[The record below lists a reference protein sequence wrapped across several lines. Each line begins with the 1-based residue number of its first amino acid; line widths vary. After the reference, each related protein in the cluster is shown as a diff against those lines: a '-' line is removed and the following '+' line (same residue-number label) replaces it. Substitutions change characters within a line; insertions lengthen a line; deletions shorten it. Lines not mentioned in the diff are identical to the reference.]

1 MKTRKLYAS
10 LIGINDY
17 QAVNKLNGC
26 VKDIL
31 NIDALL
37 RGIVKNQATTFQYEP
52 CYFLAPNEG
61 DTSIKDYEKKS
72 KIKIKNNVPSFKNIS
87 SLAFNHLAQ
96 AKDKD
101 ICLLYYSGHGSTMRS
116 APAFANSKGHPQ
128 NETLVCVDSRT
139 NSTRDLIDVELA
151 FLLATAMK
159 NKPDV
164 HCLVIMDCC
173 HSADNMRSLDM
184 IEEESPY
191 KNRQAEASPWVP
203 KKEDYLGY
211 KEGFFKIVNGR
222 ATYESTSYVQ
232 LSACRDNEQSKDT
245 NKGGLFSINLCSLL
259 QQRGTNISYRSIES
273 SLAATVATANEY
285 QNPVAEAYSNNNAYQ
300 SDLDLAFLGGGLL
313 PYQELFEVR
322 YVIGKDYWELKAGA
336 INGITKPI
344 GAQYTTVQIEGTA
357 VIAKVTEVSSITSK
371 LDHTHLGG
379 LDISKH
385 YQARIKSLGIKKLS
399 LGFSKRI
406 QLKPDLVTALT
417 KSYKDDLYFINIL
430 DPKSSEMPDFM
441 INYYE
446 SKGELKY
453 ILTPLEERLPL
464 FKGDSKP
471 ESFLACANSVA
482 KWYYIKSINNPT
494 TRFKASDFIFKLEK
508 IEGKKFTSYDELNS
522 AEGIASEAAPNSQ
535 IDLAY
540 VDSKN
545 PYYRFSISIHPK
557 SNLTQ
562 CYIQAI
568 YLDARYGI
576 LTDRI
581 DKARPLLTNEND
593 AKIEVKQL
601 DRGTYYNTL
610 SLIVEKEFLDNGI
623 NEIFEYLRIIV
634 STNPAVNIDSF
645 KQESLQIDTE
655 AKMDMELMSSKGEGT
670 LIDTSVST
678 EDWAVFD
685 FNFRIIGPYKKKRI
699 ASNSTTKLDAI
710 TIVTPKNFEAY
721 VTAIT
726 GGDVS
731 NNKSVASTTTYGN
744 SVAIWGDVATDNRP
758 FASALFNNKSSSIQA
773 LELTLTQDGQELKV
787 TAENPLIIR
796 LNQAS
801 DTKSVEDNYT
811 IIPYGYDEATQIYF
825 PIGYRNAK
833 GEIVIEQLPKPSTG
847 RLEQKA
853 IDTKSVW
860 SSVKL
865 YFKKIFRITTETI
878 TLHYFEKNKWQISTD
893 KKKIK
898 AYLETQA
905 NKTAIPLV
913 IHGIFGDTK
922 SIMESLKQDEQTKKQ
937 LPTILSF
944 DYENLENKIEEIAE
958 KLKIRLDE
966 IGIGKQ
972 KMPKLNFVAHSMGG
986 LVSRQFVKEYYA
998 KGMMA
1003 KLIMVG
1009 TPNGGSEWGKSALQ
1023 LAKGAKG
1030 LLTHAMNVG
1039 GPLKW
1044 VISGVSF
1051 LIENC
1056 YNPGNTL
1063 KQMSLNSDF
1072 LSNLNKQPLPKE
1084 LPYFIVG
1091 SDTALIKEGKT
1102 KDAFLKK
1109 VPEFLKQKI
1118 LFPGLDMLL
1127 FDGKPNDMAV
1137 TIDSMKALKEADV
1150 NSKIAI
1156 YPGDHI
1162 SYFSEE
1168 TTRKEIINLL
1178 LKP

>member
-1 MKTRKLYAS
+1 MKTPKLYAS

-37 RGIVKNQATTFQYEP
+37 REIVKKQASTIQYEP
-52 CYFLAPNEG
+52 CYFLAPNDG
-61 DTSIKDYEKKS
+61 DTSIKDYEKKH
-72 KIKIKNNVPSFKNIS
+72 KIKIKNNTPSFNNIS
-87 SLAFNHLAQ
+87 TLAFKHLAQ
-96 AKDKD
+96 AKDND

-116 APAFANSKGHPQ
+116 APEFANSKGHPQ

-151 FLLATAMK
+151 YLLATAMK
-159 NKPDV
+159 DKPDV

-184 IEEESPY
+184 IEDESQF
-191 KNRQAEASPWVP
+191 KNRQAVASEFVP

-211 KEGFFKIVNGR
+211 NEGFFKIVKGR
-222 ATYESTSYVQ
+222 AIYETTSYVQ

-245 NKGGLFSINLCSLL
+245 LKGGLFSINLCSLL
-259 QQRGTNISYRSIES
+259 QQRGTSISYRSIES

-285 QNPVAEAYSNNNAYQ
+285 QNPVAEAYSRNKSNQ
-300 SDLDLAFLGGGLL
+300 SDLDLTFLGGSLL

-322 YVIGKDYWELKAGA
+322 YILGKDYWELKAGA
-336 INGITKPI
+336 INGIAKPV
-344 GAQYTTVQIEGTA
+344 GAQYTTIQIEGTN
-357 VIAKVTEVSSITSK
+357 VIAKVTEVNEFVSK
-371 LDHTHLGG
+371 LDTTSVGK
-379 LDISKH
+379 LDKSKH
-385 YQARIKSLGIKKLS
+385 YQASIKSLSIKKLS
-399 LGFSKRI
+399 VGLSKRI
-406 QLKPDLVTALT
+406 QAKPDLVKALKKAYT
-417 KSYKDDLYFINIL
+417 DDLYFINISEPL
-430 DPKSSEMPDFM
+430 SSDVPDFM

-464 FKGDSKP
+464 FKGDSNTTA
-471 ESFLACANSVA
+471 FLACANSVA

-494 TRFKASDFIFKLEK
+494 TRFKASDFIFKIEK
-508 IEGKKFTSYDELNS
+508 IEGKRITTIDELNN
-522 AEGIASEAAPNSQ
+522 AKGIISEVAPSSM
-535 IDLAY
+535 IDLSY
-540 VDSKN
+540 VDGKG

-557 SNLTQ
+557 SNLTE
-562 CYIQAI
+562 CYLQAI

-576 LTDRI
+576 LTDKI
-581 DKARPLLTNEND
+581 DRVHNLLTNERNT
-593 AKIEVKQL
+593 KIEIKRL
-601 DRGTYYNTL
+601 NGSTYYNTL
-610 SLIVEKEFLDNGI
+610 SLIVEKEFLDNGV

-634 STNPAVNIDSF
+634 STNAAVNLDSF

-655 AKMDMELMSSKGEGT
+655 AIMDSDFMSSKGEGA
-670 LIDTSVST
+670 LIDTSIST

-685 FNFRIIGPYKKKRI
+685 FNFRIIGPNKKKLI
-699 ASNSTTKLDAI
+699 TGNSSNKLDAI
-710 TIVTPKNFEAY
+710 TIVTPKNFEAF
-721 VTAIT
+721 VTTIT
-726 GGDVS
+726 GGDIS
-731 NNKSVASTTTYGN
+731 NNKSIAATSTFGN
-744 SVAIWGDVATDNRP
+744 SVAIWGEVATDNRP
-758 FASALFNNKSSSIQA
+758 FVSSLFNNKSASIQA
-773 LELTLTQDGQELKV
+773 LEFMPTRDGQELKV
-787 TAENPLIIR
+787 DAANPLTIR
-796 LNQAS
+796 LNHTS

-825 PIGYRNAK
+825 PVGYLNAK
-833 GEIVIEQLPKPSTG
+833 GEIVIEQLPKPSLGT
-847 RLEQKA
+847 LEQKD
-853 IDTKSVW
+853 INTKSVW

-878 TLHYFEKNKWQISTD
+878 TLHYFEKNIWHTSTD
-893 KKKIK
+893 QKRIK
-898 AYLETQA
+898 AYLEKQT
-905 NKTAIPLV
+905 KITAIPLV
-913 IHGIFGDTK
+913 IHGIFGDSK
-922 SIMESLKQDEQTKKQ
+922 SIMESLKLDERTKKQ
-937 LPTILSF
+937 LPIILSY

-958 KLKIRLDE
+958 RLKKRLEE
-966 IGIGKQ
+966 IGIGKK

-986 LVSRQFVKEYYA
+986 LVSRQFVKEYYQL
-998 KGMMA
+998 GMIA

-1009 TPNGGSEWGKSALQ
+1009 TPNGGSEWGKSAIQ

-1030 LLTHAMNVG
+1030 LLTHAMNVE

-1063 KQMSLNSDF
+1063 KQMSLKSEF
-1072 LSNLNKQPLPKE
+1072 LSNLNQQTLPKE

-1091 SDTALIKEGKT
+1091 SDTSLINEGNT

-1109 VPEFLKQKI
+1109 VPKFLKQKI
-1118 LFPGLDMLL
+1118 LFPGLDAIL

-1137 TIDSMKALKEADV
+1137 TIDSMKTLKDTNV
-1150 NSKIAI
+1150 TNKITI

-1168 TTRKEIINLL
+1168 STRKEIINLL